1 MLKALSEIIDKAF
14 QRGGAEATPER
25 EHGLQVATAVLLVEV
40 ARADYAEALAE
51 QDAIAALL
59 KDNFDL
65 SDEETAL
72 LVADAKTEADHA
84 ASLQSFTRALHEQ
97 LTPEEK
103 HRIVGMLWRVAFAD
117 DHLDKYED
125 HVVRKIAGLLY
136 VSHSDLI
143 RIRNRVSRESERPA
157 VNPRRTVS

>member
-72 LVADAKTEADHA
+72 LVADAKTEAVVAIVHA
-84 ASLQSFTRALHEQ
+84 
-97 LTPEEK
+97 
-103 HRIVGMLWRVAFAD
+103 RVARAAD
-117 DHLDKYED
+117 ARGKASDRRD
-125 HVVRKIAGLLY
+125 VMARRVR
-136 VSHSDLI
+136 
-143 RIRNRVSRESERPA
+143 RRPLG
-157 VNPRRTVS
+157 